1 MMVSEPYAHGLSGHL
16 KHTSHIVD
24 ELPILTASAELVKA
38 PLDLSDRHKDS
49 GDSLSSGAQ
58 HIGLHLHVIFR
69 CLR

>member
-49 GDSLSSGAQ
+49 GAQ